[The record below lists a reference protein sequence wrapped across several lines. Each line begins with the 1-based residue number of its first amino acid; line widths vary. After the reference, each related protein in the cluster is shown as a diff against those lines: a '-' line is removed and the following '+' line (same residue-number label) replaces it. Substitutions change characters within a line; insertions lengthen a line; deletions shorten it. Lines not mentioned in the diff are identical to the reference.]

1 MEEVVAVLMD
11 HLEEVTVMDLDM
23 VLEVE
28 EVASAADSALDL
40 EMVHLSNSTKTLSL
54 PK

>member
-1 MEEVVAVLMD
+1 MEEVAVLMD

-23 VLEVE
+23 VLEE

-40 EMVHLSNSTKTLSL
+40 EKAHLSNSTKTLSL